1 MVAMNQSG
9 GSAGSET
16 RPRGFATTHW
26 SLVVAAAEGA
36 PADSRNALAA
46 LCRTYWYPLYAY
58 LRSHGH
64 GQHDA
69 EDLTQEFFATLLEKG
84 YLQAVDHRRGRFRSF
99 LLTAFKR
106 FLAKEQ
112 ERARARKR
120 GGGRTF
126 FSLDFPSGEE
136 RYRCEPSHDWTA
148 ERLFDRRWALTIL
161 DQVVARLGARYAASR
176 NGHLWDQLQPYLTRT
191 SAAPPLA
198 TVAGALGMTEGAVKV
213 AVHRLRQR
221 YRELLRDAVA
231 QTVAQPEDIDDE
243 LTVLLTALRG
253 GSS

>member
-1 MVAMNQSG
+1 MVVMNQPS
-9 GSAGSET
+9 GSAGLEV
-16 RPRGFATTHW
+16 RRRGFATTHW
-26 SLVVAAAEGA
+26 SLILAAAEGA

-84 YLQAVDHRRGRFRSF
+84 HLQAADRRRGRFRSF

-120 GGGRTF
+120 GGGKTVL
-126 FSLDFPSGEE
+126 SLDFPSGEE
-136 RYRCEPSHDWTA
+136 RYQCEPSHDWTA
-148 ERLFDRRWALTIL
+148 ERLFDRRWALTLL
-161 DQVVARLGARYAASR
+161 DQVVARLGSQFTASGKGR
-176 NGHLWDQLQPYLTRT
+176 LWEQLHPYLIGTA
-191 SAAPPLA
+191 AAPPLA
-198 TVAGALGMTEGAVKV
+198 TVAGALGMTERAVKV

-221 YRELLRDAVA
+221 YRELLRDDVA
-231 QTVAQPEDIDDE
+231 QTVAHPEDIDDE

-253 GSS
+253 GSF

>member
-1 MVAMNQSG
+1 MNEPS
-9 GSAGSET
+9 GSAGLEV
-16 RPRGFATTHW
+16 RRRGFATTHW
-26 SLVVAAAEGA
+26 SLILAAAEGA

-84 YLQAVDHRRGRFRSF
+84 YLQAADSRRGRFRSF

-112 ERARARKR
+112 ERAERGSVAVEKLSSRSTSHPARNAI
-120 GGGRTF
+120 
-126 FSLDFPSGEE
+126 S
-136 RYRCEPSHDWTA
+136 CEPSHDWTA

-161 DQVVARLGARYAASR
+161 DQVLARLGAQYTASR
-176 NGHLWDQLQPYLTRT
+176 KGRLWEQLQPYLTRT
-191 SAAPPLA
+191 AAAPPLA

-231 QTVAQPEDIDDE
+231 RTVAQPEDIDDE
-243 LTVLLTALRG
+243 LAHLLAALRG

>member
-1 MVAMNQSG
+1 MVVMNQPG

-84 YLQAVDHRRGRFRSF
+84 YLQAADRRRGRFRSF

-106 FLAKEQ
+106 FRAKEQ

-120 GGGRTF
+120 GGGKTVL
-126 FSLDFPSGEE
+126 SLDFLSGED
-136 RYRCEPSHDWTA
+136 RYQCEPSHDWTA

-161 DQVVARLGARYAASR
+161 DQVLARLGAQYTASR
-176 NGHLWDQLQPYLTRT
+176 KGRLWEQLQPYLTGT
-191 SAAPPLA
+191 AAAPPLA

-221 YRELLRDAVA
+221 CRELLRDAVA
-231 QTVAQPEDIDDE
+231 QAVAQPEDIDDE
-243 LTVLLTALRG
+243 LAHLLAALRG